1 LNSDLIRIDPSAPK
15 RAVVWHHWEAGQ
27 VIRNGRVVRHLP
39 SGCVFEITWQGGDD
53 PFNLAARLI
62 DGPSEP
68 VDEVAEIGRMGIGY
82 FTLVGQN
89 RRWGCRSSRPGRPDL
104 AGLC

>member
-1 LNSDLIRIDPSAPK
+1 
-15 RAVVWHHWEAGQ
+15 
-27 VIRNGRVVRHLP
+27 VRHLP

-68 VDEVAEIGRMGIGY
+68 ADEVAEIGRMGIGY

-89 RRWGCRSSRPGRPDL
+89 DYRPGFW
-104 AGLC
+104 